1 MRRRF
6 SSMLSGTKLKK
17 YCSLNEP
24 RTPPSALAPLSLM
37 TMTMVS
43 SSSPSS
49 SMASSTR
56 CTWASVW
63 VRNPA
68 YTSIMR
74 A

>member
-6 SSMLSGTKLKK
+6 SSRLSGTKLKK

-24 RTPPSALAPLSLM
+24 LAPPSADAPLSLM
-37 TMTMVS
+37 TSTMVS

-49 SMASSTR
+49 SRKSSTR
-56 CTWASVW
+56 ATCASVW
-63 VRNPA
+63 VRKPA
-68 YTSIMR
+68 KTSIIR